1 VTVPVQLA
9 IHDLAVEVLRGA
21 ASVLT
26 GGHDEEVDRLK
37 AELESA
43 VAAIEGARDAKADAR
58 RDMLKRQLDKL
69 GSPDN
74 ISSSMEGIVFE
85 HPPGSKA
92 LYKLTGAFAPLNQI
106 IGASYRIPKTQG
118 EALLR
123 TYIKNMI
130 LAG

>member
-1 VTVPVQLA
+1 VS
-9 IHDLAVEVLRGA
+9 LAVEVLRDA

-26 GGHDEEVDRLK
+26 GGHDEELDRLK
-37 AELESA
+37 SELESA

-69 GSPDN
+69 GSSEN

-118 EALLR
+118 EGLLR
-123 TYIKNMI
+123 SYVRMAF
-130 LAG
+130 LVG